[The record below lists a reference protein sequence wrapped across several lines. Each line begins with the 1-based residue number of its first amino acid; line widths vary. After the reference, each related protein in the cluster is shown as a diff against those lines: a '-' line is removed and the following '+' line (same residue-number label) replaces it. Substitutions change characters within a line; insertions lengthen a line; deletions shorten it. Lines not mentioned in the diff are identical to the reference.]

1 MDIIEKIL
9 QFYSPN
15 NVKKLI
21 ATRVLRF
28 ILLFC
33 IIIGLLYSLFLF
45 IIHLDYSSLKRDI
58 ESDIM
63 DGYVSVYDYKTSVS
77 DNKHMSPYF
86 HIISICKNDD
96 YYILTKYYPTGITH
110 NSSMSFCPDKVYE
123 KALEKLMHSFLADYH
138 RIYAKFDNI
147 DKLCPPSFYE
157 NSKRGYNNTHTTS
170 LFHALDSFL
179 LNDEVLF
186 GMNYRK
192 YINIDENIVCINVNT
207 HFMKI
212 QQNHYC
218 YIFSDSFKR
227 IIFSLIIGISLFLFL
242 YIIFKYIPN
251 CKRHYFLAGKVWI
264 TESKDN
270 AIIFKMPVFK
280 AYSIIQINNSQET
293 INSFIF
299 SKDQKLIR
307 LSNGTLKQINYISD
321 TEIIID
327 SIKYY
332 SLQTRN

>member
-9 QFYSPN
+9 HFHSPN

-21 ATRVLRF
+21 ATRVLHF
-28 ILLFC
+28 IFLFC
-33 IIIGLLYSLFLF
+33 IILGLLYSLFLF
-45 IIHLDYSSLKRDI
+45 IIHLDYCSLKRDI
-58 ESDIM
+58 ESEIM
-63 DGYVSVYDYKTSVS
+63 EGYSSVYDYKTSVS
-77 DNKHMSPYF
+77 DNKHMSDF
-86 HIISICKNDD
+86 HIISICKNSD

-123 KALEKLMHSFLADYH
+123 KALEALIHNFSADSH
-138 RIYAKFDNI
+138 RIYAKFDKIN
-147 DKLCPPSFYE
+147 KLWPPSFHE
-157 NSKRGYNNTHTTS
+157 NSKRGYNNTHATS
-170 LFHALDSFL
+170 LFHVLDSFL

-192 YINIDENIVCINVNT
+192 YINVNENIVCINVAT
-207 HFMKI
+207 RFMKI
-212 QQNHYC
+212 HKNHYC

-227 IIFSLIIGISLFLFL
+227 IIFSLIIGLSIFLFW

-251 CKRHYFLAGKVWI
+251 CKRYYFLAGKIWI
-264 TESKDN
+264 TEFKDN

-299 SKDQKLIR
+299 SKGQKLIR
-307 LSNGTLKQINYISD
+307 LSNGTLKQINYISN

-327 SIKYY
+327 STKYY
-332 SLQTRN
+332 SLQTHN